1 MHDYKKLL
9 RAACGPHGHHTVA
22 THLPTVAREPNG
34 SHGSCMRAVLL
45 CYACCAAVLC
55 TLCCCAMHSV
65 LMRCAAAH
73 AAHAAHRMLCIAGR
87 QKGLPPIARHLPGR
101 WLHQWAG
108 GTGHTAAQVS
118 PDACCDPNA
127 VVLGSSTA
135 HNCCLLPAHQ
145 HSYEPLAE
153 VAERHV
159 HVLEACHLIILATS
173 S

>member
-1 MHDYKKLL
+1 MWTPWPSYSCHTLANSGKGAQWEPRLLHACCVAVLRMLCCCAMH
-9 RAACGPHGHHTVA
+9 
-22 THLPTVAREPNG
+22 
-34 SHGSCMRAVLL
+34 AVLL
-45 CYACCAAVLC
+45 CYALCADA
-55 TLCCCAMHSV
+55 LCCTAC
-65 LMRCAAAH
+65 